1 MGSINLTDVSFTY
14 QQRLDKSLSGVN
26 LEVKEGEC
34 IVLAGLSGS
43 GKSTLIRLLA
53 GLVPS
58 FFSGDLQGGIT
69 VAGQPWQETELWEK
83 AAMTGTVFQTPR
95 NQFFC
100 ATVAQ
105 ELVMAPENYGLT
117 PLQIRTNMER
127 AAGLMG
133 VLPLLDRILTTL
145 SSGEQQRVAMASTLC
160 LDPRILLLDEPSAN
174 LSPDGVASLAAAV
187 KEAKEAG
194 KTIIIAEHRFRYL
207 RKVLDRLI
215 VLQQGE
221 ITYDGNPSPLGDQS
235 QCRLM
240 GLRYENLKKV
250 VEETKEEAGNWIGKN
265 TIVEIEGGAFRYKKK
280 LPFIWQQMSSSFA
293 PGEII
298 ALTGTNGC
306 GKTTLLSILFGLYKL
321 TKGRLEKQDN
331 TKTSLVLQQP
341 EFQLFSSTV
350 LEETGMSALDSPFKK
365 EITNNW
371 LEKFD
376 LINLSRHHPLT
387 LSGGESQ
394 RLVLAVA
401 FSSGADLIL
410 LDEPTSGMDGYH
422 LEKLCAYIRQAAKGG
437 STVIIATHDHDM
449 IDMCR
454 ARVLTMDRTN
464 PLNLQKCA

>member
-1 MGSINLTDVSFTY
+1 
-14 QQRLDKSLSGVN
+14 
-26 LEVKEGEC
+26 
-34 IVLAGLSGS
+34 
-43 GKSTLIRLLA
+43 
-53 GLVPS
+53 
-58 FFSGDLQGGIT
+58 
-69 VAGQPWQETELWEK
+69 
-83 AAMTGTVFQTPR
+83 
-95 NQFFC
+95 
-100 ATVAQ
+100 
-105 ELVMAPENYGLT
+105 MAPENYGLT
-117 PLQIRTNMER
+117 PLQTRTNLER

-145 SSGEQQRVAMASTLC
+145 SSGEQQRVAMASALC

-174 LSPDGVASLAAAV
+174 LSPDGVASLATAV

-207 RKVLDRLI
+207 QGILDRLV
-215 VLQQGE
+215 VLKQGE
-221 ITYDGNPSPLGDQS
+221 IVYDGNPSPLGDQS

-240 GLRYENLKKV
+240 GLRYEKAKRDTA
-250 VEETKEEAGNWIGKN
+250 ETEEEAGNWISKN
-265 TIVEIEGGAFRYKKK
+265 TIIEIEGGAFRYKKK
-280 LPFIWQQMSSSFA
+280 LPFIWQQMSYSFT

-321 TKGRLEKQDN
+321 SKGRLEKKDN
-331 TKTSLVLQQP
+331 TQISLVLQQP

-350 LEETGMSALDSPFKK
+350 LEEIGLSALASPFRK
-365 EITNNW
+365 EIKNNW
-371 LEKFD
+371 LERFD

-394 RLVLAVA
+394 RLILAVA

-422 LEKLCAYIRQAAKGG
+422 LEKLCTYIRQAAKGG

-449 IDMCR
+449 IEMCR
-454 ARVLTMDRTN
+454 ARVLTMDQIN
-464 PLNLQKCA
+464 PLDLQKCA